1 LPFILIVFYSCH
13 FCGRKITENLADIE
27 IYFGL
32 FLFLSI
38 KSCNFAQKLPFRDA
52 DGQK

>member
-1 LPFILIVFYSCH
+1 LPFILLFLSFYFSLFNQSQ

-32 FLFLSI
+32 FLFLTV
-38 KSCNFAQKLPFRDA
+38 KSSKFAQKLWF
-52 DGQK
+52 